1 MKPQVLVVD
10 DSLTVRMDLRGALSA
25 AGFSVTACET
35 KREAEKALRERTFSL
50 AVLDVILPDGSGIDL
65 LGMIRGSDEL
75 AHLPVIVLSTEA
87 EVRDRVKGL
96 TTGADE
102 YVGKPYDITYLVRRA
117 RALCERTSGEE
128 TGPVAAARRILA
140 VDDSPTFLTE
150 LACKLRE
157 DGHDVVLAHSGVE
170 ALELLA
176 VQSVDCVVLDL
187 VMPDVDGIETLRRLR
202 RMPGRE
208 STPTVMLTAS
218 EDPALARRATDAGAS
233 DFLHKSV
240 NLDAVRAR
248 IRNLLRNRRAAQA
261 SAAPS
266 RASSAEKPPASRPRD
281 VASEKPLL
289 ARVIAAMGLS
299 PLLARNVLSKACSR
313 AGVDASALGADGI
326 RRALPC
332 IREALHM
339 FYSVEEAQRRTQE
352 MAALV
357 APTSDHPGA

>member
-1 MKPQVLVVD
+1 MKPHVLVVD

-25 AGFSVTACET
+25 AGFTVTACES

-50 AVLDVILPDGSGIDL
+50 AVLDVILPDGSGIEL
-65 LGMIRGSDEL
+65 LGAIRASAEL
-75 AHLPVIVLSTEA
+75 ARLPVILLSTEA

-117 RALCERTSGEE
+117 RALCARTSGEE

-157 DGHDVVLAHSGVE
+157 DGHDVVLARSGVE

-218 EDPALARRATDAGAS
+218 EDPTVARRATDAGAS
-233 DFLHKSV
+233 EFVHKSV
-240 NLDAVRAR
+240 DLDAVRAK
-248 IRNLLRNRRAAQA
+248 IRNLLRNRRAAQTTTPPA
-261 SAAPS
+261 
-266 RASSAEKPPASRPRD
+266 RASSVERSPASRPNGP
-281 VASEKPLL
+281 VSEGPLFP
-289 ARVIAAMGLS
+289 RVVAAMGLA
-299 PLLARNVLSKACSR
+299 PMLARSVLTKACAR
-313 AGVDASALGADGI
+313 AGVDAGVLGVEGLK
-326 RRALPC
+326 RALPAL
-332 IREALHM
+332 RDSLHM
-339 FYSVEEAQRRTQE
+339 FYPAEEAQRRAQ
-352 MAALV
+352 MIAVLV
-357 APTSDHPGA
+357 APSDHPAA